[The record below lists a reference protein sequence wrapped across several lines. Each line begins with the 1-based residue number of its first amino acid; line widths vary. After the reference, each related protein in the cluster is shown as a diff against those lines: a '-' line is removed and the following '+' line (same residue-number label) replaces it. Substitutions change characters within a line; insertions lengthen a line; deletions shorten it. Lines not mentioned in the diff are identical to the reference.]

1 MNNNNVEVQWMGKIP
16 KTWSVERLRYLLE
29 EINVKNIPIQTEQ
42 ILSLLKDKG
51 VLLYEEKG
59 DVGNKSKTNLSEYKV
74 AYPNTLIV
82 NSMNVLIGAVGISKY
97 KGCVSPV
104 YYVFKENEKTDLRF
118 INYIFNTRE
127 FQNELRKYA
136 NGIMEIRLRI
146 SSYDLLNRP
155 IPLPEKKQQKRIA
168 DVLDDKCSE
177 INKLISDIEK
187 EISILEKYKKSV
199 IYESVTKGFNSNI
212 EMKNSGVE
220 WIGNIPKKWETIAT
234 KYCFNIFNGSDP
246 VTSGGDTPVYGS
258 GKNSFKTCEE
268 FKKGPAVLLG
278 RKGTIDKPQWV
289 EGNYWNVDTAFDVK
303 EKGNYSL
310 KLFYYSSICFDYG
323 SYITQ
328 TALPSMTKD
337 DYYKFKLP
345 LMPKK
350 EQDKITR
357 YLDKK
362 CLEIDKTISEKC
374 RQLELL
380 ADYKKSLIYEY
391 VTGKREVI

>member
-1 MNNNNVEVQWMGKIP
+1 MNNNAEVQWMGKIP
-16 KTWSVERLRYLLE
+16 KSWSVERLRYLLE
-29 EINVKNIPIQTEQ
+29 EIKVKNIPIQTQ
-42 ILSLLKDKG
+42 QVLSLLKDKG

-59 DVGNKSKTNLSEYKV
+59 DVGNKSKTNLREYKV

-104 YYVFKENEKTDLRF
+104 YYVFKENDRADLRF
-118 INYIFNTRE
+118 VNYIFNTRE

-146 SSYDLLNRP
+146 SSSDLLNRL
-155 IPLPEKKQQKRIA
+155 IPLPEKIHQKRIA

-177 INKLISDIEK
+177 INLLISDIEK

-220 WIGNIPKKWETIAT
+220 WMGKIPAKWETIAT
-234 KYCFNIFNGSDP
+234 QYCFNISNGSDP
-246 VTSGGDTPVYGS
+246 VTSDGDTPVYGS
-258 GKNSFKTCEE
+258 GEKSFKTCKE
-268 FKKGPAVLLG
+268 FKIGPAVLLG

-310 KLFYYSSICFDYG
+310 KLFYYSSMCFDFG

-328 TALPSMTKD
+328 TALPSMTKE

-345 LMPKK
+345 MMSK
-350 EQDKITR
+350 EEQEKIVH

-362 CLEIDKTISEKC
+362 CSEIDKTIQEKQS
-374 RQLELL
+374 QLEILSE
-380 ADYKKSLIYEY
+380 YKKSLIYEY
-391 VTGKREVI
+391 VTGKKEVI